1 MNKFSHLER
10 GEESCGGKGRKIYPD
25 GFDGSLRFFP
35 LPLFWS
41 FGSWLVRRVVER
53 RRGGGEIL
61 CVNYEEG
68 IWFGRVLLF
77 RLNLGICEQVK
88 RRELKF
94 SNLYIF

>member
-1 MNKFSHLER
+1 MEKR
-10 GEESCGGKGRKIYPD
+10 GGRFIRMVLMD
-25 GFDGSLRFFP
+25 RFAFFP

-41 FGSWLVRRVVER
+41 FGSWLARRVVER

>member
-1 MNKFSHLER
+1 MEER
-10 GEESCGGKGRKIYPD
+10 GGRFIRMVLMD
-25 GFDGSLRFFP
+25 RFAFFP

-41 FGSWLVRRVVER
+41 FGSWLARRVVER
-53 RRGGGEIL
+53 RRGDGEIL

>member
-1 MNKFSHLER
+1 MEER
-10 GEESCGGKGRKIYPD
+10 RGRFIRMVLMD
-25 GFDGSLRFFP
+25 RFAFFP

-41 FGSWLVRRVVER
+41 FGSWLARRVVER

>member
-1 MNKFSHLER
+1 MEER
-10 GEESCGGKGRKIYPD
+10 GERFIRMVLMD
-25 GFDGSLRFFP
+25 RFAFFP

-41 FGSWLVRRVVER
+41 FGSWLARRVVER

>member
-1 MNKFSHLER
+1 MNKFSHLAR
-10 GEESCGGKGRKIYPD
+10 EESCGGKGRKIYPD

-35 LPLFWS
+35 SPPLLVFWE
-41 FGSWLVRRVVER
+41 LVER